1 MDMPLAYRNTTNRT
15 QAPTENPWARPNH
28 GTMTIA
34 ATRVV
39 ANIKVVDQMRGARA
53 VTTGGC
59 DSAELVFD
67 MGYLWDTEG
76 GRNVAR
82 PVTICRHLGE
92 CGQRVT
98 VVNAS
103 PRTACCGLASAQH
116 SSKPLYRDLCDPVQ
130 GSPSTT
136 GPACVARP
144 TRSVEVQRT

>member
-76 GRNVAR
+76 GGNVAR
-82 PVTICRHLGE
+82 PVTICGDLGE
-92 CGQRVT
+92 CAQRVT
-98 VVNAS
+98 VVNA
-103 PRTACCGLASAQH
+103 P
-116 SSKPLYRDLCDPVQ
+116 Q
-130 GSPSTT
+130 GAA
-136 GPACVARP
+136 PAARP
-144 TRSVEVQRT
+144 VADWPARNMLIQTLILRSLGS